1 MRKFQRAFSLA
12 EIIIAMTIVV
22 MISGVG
28 FLSCVIASRIR
39 ANAVTETKAYLD
51 AEKFR
56 VSIETAFDDVGRDP
70 EQKDEFF
77 KQLLG
82 NLEWN
87 FEADGL
93 YAAAGTHNAN
103 EEAWT
108 VEVPILK
115 DSSGEP
121 TRTIT
126 IYYLGPDNGEA
137 SYYYQFTITDVAYST
152 KCLLN
157 CRTSEFGGTI
167 TAKRN
172 NSSSDFYES
181 TYNYGN

>member
-1 MRKFQRAFSLA
+1 MKKFQRAFSLA
-12 EIIIAMTIVV
+12 EIIVAMTIVV

-39 ANAVTETKAYLD
+39 ANAENSTKAYLD

-56 VSIETAFDDVGRDP
+56 VSIETAFESVDRDP
-70 EQKDEFF
+70 DQKDEFF

-87 FEADGL
+87 FEVDGL
-93 YAAAGTHNAN
+93 YAAAGTHDAS

-115 DSSGEP
+115 NKSGEP

-126 IYYLGPDNGEA
+126 IDYLGLDNGVA
-137 SYYYQFTITDVAYST
+137 SYNYQFTITDEVYSI

-157 CRTSEFGGTI
+157 CRTDEFGGTI
-167 TAKRN
+167 TAKKN
-172 NSSSDFYES
+172 NSSSNFYES